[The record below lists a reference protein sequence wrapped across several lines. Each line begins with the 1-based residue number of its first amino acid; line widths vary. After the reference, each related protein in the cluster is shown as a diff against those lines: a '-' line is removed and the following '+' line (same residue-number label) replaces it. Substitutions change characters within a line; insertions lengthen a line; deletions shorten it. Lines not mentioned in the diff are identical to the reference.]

1 MTMKK
6 TLWITRTAVLTAML
20 VLLQSIT
27 KAGGQFVTGSC
38 VNAVLAVAVL
48 FSGLWSGVTVAVIS
62 PFLAFFLGIGPQLI
76 AIVPAIAVGNVIYV
90 LILHFLCS
98 KRNLPIWRQGIG
110 LVCAAASKFLALYLI
125 VAQLLC
131 HVLPLSEKQ
140 IATFTAMFSW
150 PQLITA
156 LIGGVVALLILPT
169 LAKAFKT

>member
-6 TLWITRTAVLTAML
+6 TLWITRTAVLMAML
-20 VLLQSIT
+20 VLLQSVT
-27 KAGGQFVTGSC
+27 KAGGQFVIGSC

-76 AIVPAIAVGNVIYV
+76 AVVPAIAVGNVIYV
-90 LILHFLCS
+90 LILHFLCG

-110 LVCAAASKFLALYLI
+110 LFSAAACKFLALYLI

-131 HVLPLSEKQ
+131 RVLTLSEKQ
-140 IATFTAMFSW
+140 VATFTAMFSW
-150 PQLITA
+150 PQLVTA
-156 LIGGVVALLILPT
+156 LIGGVVALLIVPT
-169 LAKAFKT
+169 LHKAFRR

>member
-6 TLWITRTAVLTAML
+6 TLWITRTAVLMAML
-20 VLLQSIT
+20 VLLQSVT

-48 FSGLWSGVTVAVIS
+48 FSGLWSGVAVAVIS

-76 AIVPAIAVGNVIYV
+76 AVVPAIAAGNVIYV

-110 LVCAAASKFLALYLI
+110 LLCAAACKFLALYLI

-131 HVLPLSEKQ
+131 RVLTLSEKQ

-150 PQLITA
+150 PQLVTA
-156 LIGGVVALLILPT
+156 LIGGVVALLIVPT
-169 LAKAFKT
+169 LAKALKT